1 MPFFSCSKMLG
12 EACRQEIF
20 DNKCSENFRSQILFR
35 TDIFRKLTLGAL
47 AMQLLPM
54 RVVFFTLTSAP
65 PDVLCDIQVVKWVT
79 CWTGFVISR
88 SRLWSNFLHW
98 RTNQLLSFHKFP
110 QKIVASC
117 CWNSYPQSWRA
128 VTALISVT
136 FDFAPK
142 AATQSTYKPST
153 SAMCSSGRT
162 TQTHHQYGGYHLS
175 GRGTLTGSSLQT
187 LNSSFD

>member
-1 MPFFSCSKMLG
+1 MTLVCFLRDICNYCLCERFSLLFQLPQMSF
-12 EACRQEIF
+12 AIF
-20 DNKCSENFRSQILFR
+20 KWQNEFLIIITSQS
-35 TDIFRKLTLGAL
+35 
-47 AMQLLPM
+47 
-54 RVVFFTLTSAP
+54 TSI
-65 PDVLCDIQVVKWVT
+65 CG
-79 CWTGFVISR
+79 TGFMISR

-128 VTALISVT
+128 VTVLISVT